1 MMDFDS
7 IAGMAEMKLDSLLLE
22 RKAQA
27 MQYTIICQ
35 TVGELGKQLLKP
47 HGISWQVDTDFTD
60 SAVKV
65 RFRKASTRAYPRPSP
80 LTGCPKSSR
89 VSRIG

>member
-1 MMDFDS
+1 MPGDDFAEFMMDFDS

-35 TVGELGKQLLKP
+35 TVGELGNQLLEGH
-47 HGISWQVDTDFTD
+47 HGLHRHIRECLVQTKQDQ
-60 SAVKV
+60 
-65 RFRKASTRAYPRPSP
+65 
-80 LTGCPKSSR
+80 GH
-89 VSRIG
+89 I